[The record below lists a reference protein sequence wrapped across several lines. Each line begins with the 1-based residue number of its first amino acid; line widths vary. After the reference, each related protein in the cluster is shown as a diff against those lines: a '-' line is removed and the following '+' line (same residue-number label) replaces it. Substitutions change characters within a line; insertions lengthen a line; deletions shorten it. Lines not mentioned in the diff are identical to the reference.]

1 MRSEG
6 KNDYITF
13 VDNLLKEKLD
23 NNTTI
28 FNNPNYE
35 LALFD
40 DLSLMM
46 ERLQK
51 MENEFGLC
59 RSMSG
64 YSWPWVSKTDANL
77 PDAVIDGVK
86 MFWNRQSI
94 DWINSTTDVT
104 EMGCIHTVQGYDL
117 NYSGVIFGK
126 EITYDKNSKKI
137 KVIKNNYHDIKGKQA
152 LENEDELLKY
162 IVKIYKTM
170 MYRGIKGTY
179 IYVCDRDLREYFEK
193 HIMLYKQKRL
203 KLF

>member
-35 LALFD
+35 LALFG

-77 PDAVIDGVK
+77 PDAIIDGVK
-86 MFWNRQSI
+86 MFWNRKSI
-94 DWINSTTDVT
+94 D
-104 EMGCIHTVQGYDL
+104 G
-117 NYSGVIFGK
+117 
-126 EITYDKNSKKI
+126 
-137 KVIKNNYHDIKGKQA
+137 
-152 LENEDELLKY
+152 
-162 IVKIYKTM
+162 
-170 MYRGIKGTY
+170 
-179 IYVCDRDLREYFEK
+179 
-193 HIMLYKQKRL
+193 
-203 KLF
+203 